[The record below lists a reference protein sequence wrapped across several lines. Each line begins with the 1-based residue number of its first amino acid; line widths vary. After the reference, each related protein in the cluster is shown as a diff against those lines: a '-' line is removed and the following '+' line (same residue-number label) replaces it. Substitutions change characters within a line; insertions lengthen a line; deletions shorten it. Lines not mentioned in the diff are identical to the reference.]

1 MAENASRPD
10 VFSQQQCVH
19 SCVVVKKLLSQD
31 VCSGKSGHA
40 EVVLLEYDPD
50 VVAYEEL
57 LEIFWKTHD
66 PTQVSGTLP

>member
-1 MAENASRPD
+1 MVLIN
-10 VFSQQQCVH
+10 
-19 SCVVVKKLLSQD
+19 LLSQD

-66 PTQVSGTLP
+66 PTQVSDALYCFTWSYRYCRDFA